1 MNRWIWPGLSFG
13 RGLLVAL
20 VVAGSLG
27 AWQPVQAGNFQMFP
41 GRLVFDKGSGVQ
53 TVTVINSEQSPSV
66 IKTSLEQLIMT
77 PAGGLAR
84 LGEIGDRADLQEIA
98 ARVRSARPLLT
109 VAPQQMAA
117 APQGVR
123 VIRVRAAPAS
133 LPPGEYRS
141 HLAITSLP
149 ISDDGGAP
157 DQADRG
163 QVRTAINFALTITI
177 PVIVRIGPRDARA
190 ELARPRLTT
199 VDLSSA
205 TGAAGSVKAPALE
218 VDLVRRGSS
227 SIYGSVEVRSANAGK
242 KDPPMGQLKGT
253 AVYPEIESRP
263 VTVNLERA
271 PKSGERLLI
280 SFWDQERVGKKPLA
294 QVEYQVP

>member
-1 MNRWIWPGLSFG
+1 MKRSIWPGMRPG
-13 RGLLVAL
+13 RVPLFAL
-20 VVAGSLG
+20 FAAGSLG
-27 AWQPVQAGNFQMFP
+27 AGQPVLAGNFQMFP

-53 TVTVINSEQSPSV
+53 TVTVINSEQSPTV
-66 IKTSLEQLIMT
+66 IKTSLEDLIMT
-77 PAGGLAR
+77 PEGGLAR
-84 LGEIGDRADLQEIA
+84 PGEIGDRADLREIA
-98 ARVRSARPLLT
+98 ARVRSARALLM

-117 APQGVR
+117 VPQGVR
-123 VIRVRAAPAS
+123 VIRVRAASAS

-149 ISDDGGAP
+149 ISGDGGQP
-157 DQADRG
+157 EQTDSG
-163 QVRTAINFALTITI
+163 QVRTAVNFALTMTI

-190 ELARPRLTT
+190 ELVRPRLTT

-205 TGAAGSVKAPALE
+205 AGAAGQKAPALQ

-227 SIYGSVEVRSANAGK
+227 SLYGSVEVRSAKAGK
-242 KDPPMGQLKGT
+242 KDPPLGQLRGT
-253 AVYPEIESRP
+253 AVYPEIEGRP
-263 VTVNLERA
+263 VTVNLKRA
-271 PKSGERLLI
+271 PQPGERLLI